1 MKVSGLILLIGMLFS
16 LGGCSAAAVAVV
28 DNVLT
33 TANGGETCSVSKIFR
48 GKAPCEEP
56 EAKVT
61 VVEEPLHC
69 YRTLGVIDC
78 YRAKDPFA
86 KIEGR
91 SPTDKLQVSSPSGT
105 AITGDSELMN
115 STRMRADTRPTI
127 VRRSTPLEV
136 DEPVVR
142 KPVARKQQAKPA
154 GQVLKQPGKITPPPM
169 NALPEQP
176 MGPVRGLQPP
186 LKS

>member
-1 MKVSGLILLIGMLFS
+1 MRAPGLLIMVCLLFF

-28 DNVLT
+28 DNAMT
-33 TANGGETCSVSKIFR
+33 SMNGDTCSFAKIFR
-48 GKAPCEEP
+48 GEAPCEDP
-56 EAKVT
+56 DPKVT

-91 SPTDKLQVSSPSGT
+91 SPDDKHQVSSPSGT
-105 AITGDSELMN
+105 AITGNNALLN
-115 STRMRADTRPTI
+115 SKRLHADTRPTI

-136 DEPVVR
+136 DEPEDE
-142 KPVARKQQAKPA
+142 
-154 GQVLKQPGKITPPPM
+154 TPRAQMKTGTSSPLR
-169 NALPEQP
+169 AEDQTEEEAVEQP
-176 MGPVRGLQPP
+176 MGPLKSVLPP

>member
-1 MKVSGLILLIGMLFS
+1 MIGMLFT

-28 DNVLT
+28 DNAMSSV
-33 TANGGETCSVSKIFR
+33 NGDTCSMAKIFR
-48 GKAPCEEP
+48 GEAPCEDPEP
-56 EAKVT
+56 EVT

-91 SPTDKLQVSSPSGT
+91 SPDEKQQVSSPRFTGVSGNNELLN
-105 AITGDSELMN
+105 SE
-115 STRMRADTRPTI
+115 RKPADTVPTI

-136 DEPVVR
+136 SEPVEKMT
-142 KPVARKQQAKPA
+142 KPEMKTGSTTP
-154 GQVLKQPGKITPPPM
+154 LKAEKAPLNEDDEVKMP
-169 NALPEQP
+169 L
-176 MGPVRGLQPP
+176 GPIKGTQPP